1 LLNEAAMLCE
11 QPDQSE
17 VSRVV
22 GQNIDAL
29 IRMRQAHEKEKSRQ
43 DKVVDRL
50 TRFAGSMR
58 FVYFNVFI
66 YGSWFIANLGWIK
79 SVKPFDPPPFVG
91 LALLASIEAIFL
103 STFILTSQNRIQIL
117 SEKRADL
124 DLQINLLSEH
134 EITRLIELV
143 DQIARKQGIDPKEI
157 VRDFK
162 ENVPPEM
169 VLDKIEE
176 QEEKH
181 EKDYKKKAI

>member
-1 LLNEAAMLCE
+1 MAQHESA
-11 QPDQSE
+11 QSE

-29 IRMRQAHEKEKSRQ
+29 IRMRQTHEKEKSRQ
-43 DKVVDRL
+43 DRFVDRL
-50 TRFAGSMR
+50 TRFAGSMK
-58 FVYFNVFI
+58 FVYFNLLL
-66 YGSWFIANLGWIK
+66 YGSWLALNLGWIK
-79 SVKPFDPPPFVG
+79 GFKRFDAHPFVD

-103 STFILTSQNRIQIL
+103 STFILISQNRIQIL

-134 EITRLIELV
+134 EITRVIELV
-143 DQIARKQGIDPKEI
+143 DQIARKLDIEPGSI